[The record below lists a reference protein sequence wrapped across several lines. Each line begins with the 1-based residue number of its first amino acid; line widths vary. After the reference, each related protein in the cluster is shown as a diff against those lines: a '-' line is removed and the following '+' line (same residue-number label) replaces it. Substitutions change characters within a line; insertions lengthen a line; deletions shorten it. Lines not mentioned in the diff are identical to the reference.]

1 MSRAMRRWT
10 RALPWVLAACLVAGI
25 AMAVYV
31 QAREAP
37 VYRAVYTLYA
47 QPAGEDTHSGAE
59 LAGDCD
65 RLTQTQAF
73 RQEVLSR
80 TPSDG
85 HCYVDVRAVAGTHM
99 MEVVVT
105 GPDAAIVSGL
115 ANAVGEAL
123 LQKVERLFDVQIA
136 REMERAR
143 TPQSPDQGGRTRR
156 IIRSVLLTFLAG
168 SLLGLCVPGE
178 RSPLSYGAPQ
188 ADAFALGGVGNLR
201 RAQRRY
207 LKKTPVPQDHGTFL
221 DFAGRWIRE
230 DIRKVVLSLRAS
242 QRPARSLV
250 LAAVGAGEAD
260 GAFAVLLSQELS
272 RQGFRVLLME
282 TQACSP
288 GLRDL
293 LDVRARADLLDYHD
307 GRAQWGE
314 TVVPTSFPTLSFVD
328 WLHPGHSVADVAAT
342 EWFEAFL
349 RSAEAHFDFVLM
361 HAAPVD
367 SAADAATLSLAAGGV
382 VLVARDRAYALEDL
396 EAAAASIAR
405 LGKPVKGVVF
415 TQVHADT

>member
-1 MSRAMRRWT
+1 MSRAVRRWT
-10 RALPWVLAACLVAGI
+10 RAMPWVLAACLVVGI

-31 QAREAP
+31 QAHEAP

-47 QPAGEDTHSGAE
+47 LPADEDARSGAE

-105 GPDAAIVSGL
+105 GPDAAIASGL
-115 ANAVGEAL
+115 ANAVGETL

-143 TPQSPDQGGRTRR
+143 PPASPDRSGKTRG

-188 ADAFALGGVGNLR
+188 ADAFSLGAVGNLR

-207 LKKTPVPQDHGTFL
+207 LKKTPVPQEQGTFL

-242 QRPARSLV
+242 QRPAHSLV

-282 TQACSP
+282 TQARSP

-293 LDVRARADLLDYHD
+293 LDVRARADLLDYRD

-314 TVVPTSFPTLSFVD
+314 TVVPTSLPTLSFVD
-328 WLHPGHSVADVAAT
+328 WLHPDHSVADVAAT

>member
-1 MSRAMRRWT
+1 MSGAVRRWT
-10 RALPWVLAACLVAGI
+10 RTLPWVLAACLVAGI
-25 AMAVYV
+25 AMTVYIH
-31 QAREAP
+31 AYEAP

-47 QPAGEDTHSGAE
+47 LPAGEDARGGAE

-73 RQEVLSR
+73 RQEVLSH

-85 HCYVDVRAVAGTHM
+85 HCYVDVRSVTGTHM
-99 MEVVVT
+99 MEVAVT
-105 GPDAAIVSGL
+105 GPDAAIASGL

-123 LQKVERLFDVQIA
+123 LEKVERLFDVQNA
-136 REMERAR
+136 REMERAQ
-143 TPQSPDQGGRTRR
+143 PPESPDQGGRTRR

-178 RSPLSYGAPQ
+178 RSPLSYGASQ
-188 ADAFALGGVGNLR
+188 TAAFALGAVGNLS
-201 RAQRRY
+201 RARRRY
-207 LKKTPVPQDHGTFL
+207 LKQPSTTQGRGMFL
-221 DFAGRWIRE
+221 DFVGRWIRE
-230 DIRKVVLSLRAS
+230 DIREVVLSLRAF
-242 QRPARSLV
+242 QQPARSLV
-250 LAAVGAGEAD
+250 LAAVGPGEED
-260 GAFAVLLSQELS
+260 EAFAVLLSQELS
-272 RQGFRVLLME
+272 QQGFRVLLME
-282 TQACSP
+282 TQTSSP

-293 LDVRARADLLDYHD
+293 LDVRARADLLDYRD
-307 GRAQWGE
+307 GRAKWVE
-314 TVVPTSFPTLSFVD
+314 TVVPTSLPTLSFVD
-328 WLHPGHSVADVAAT
+328 WLHPGHSVADLAAT

-361 HAAPVD
+361 HAAPVE

-382 VLVARDRAYALEDL
+382 VLVAQDRAYALEDL